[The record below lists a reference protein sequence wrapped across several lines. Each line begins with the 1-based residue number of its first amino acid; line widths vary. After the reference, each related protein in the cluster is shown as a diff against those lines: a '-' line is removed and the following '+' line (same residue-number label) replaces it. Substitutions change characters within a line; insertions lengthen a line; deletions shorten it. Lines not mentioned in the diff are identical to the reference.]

1 MMKQQYAKLRQFYRS
16 EFRPQLIITAVAFLA
31 LILISLIA
39 GALKPDLAEG
49 AVDRF
54 AQMIAGLGLQEV
66 DGSISAVMLFAS
78 NFRAMVVSICYGFI
92 PFIRLPALS
101 LGLNS
106 VLLGLF
112 AAYYVHSGQ
121 SLLVYLC
128 GVLPHGIFEIPAM
141 ILSLS
146 CAFYLCQCVSDNVR
160 SKTKG
165 GIGEAVKQIARVVAF
180 HVAPLLIVAAFVEA
194 YITPHIMNMFL

>member
-16 EFRPQLIITAVAFLA
+16 DFRQQLIITGVAFLA
-31 LILISLIA
+31 LIFISFGA
-39 GALKPDLAEG
+39 GMMKPELAEN

-78 NFRAMVVSICYGFI
+78 NLRAMVVSICYGFI

-112 AAYYVHSGQ
+112 AAYYVHTGP
-121 SLLVYLC
+121 SLLAYLC
-128 GVLPHGIFEIPAM
+128 GILPHGIFEIPAM
-141 ILSLS
+141 IISLA
-146 CAFYLCQCVSDNVR
+146 CALYLCQCVSDNIR
-160 SKTKG
+160 NKEKG
-165 GIGEAVKQIARVVAF
+165 IIGEAVKQIARVVAF

-194 YITPHIMNMFL
+194 YITPLIFNQFL